1 MNHFVYMFKISS
13 LYFAFLNPRMNSKD
27 EADYNVGY
35 FYSKKEIMTCI
46 SAVLQLTEVRT
57 LCTAVLLCIPWQPF
71 SLPSHSAVS
80 SVLSWNKEILH
91 AEAVRPRHCPELWVP
106 IPGGARGCGWGP
118 GQPELGGH
126 PAHGPFPSNCAVIQ

>member
-35 FYSKKEIMTCI
+35 FYSEKEIMTCI

-91 AEAVRPRHCPELWVP
+91 AEAVRPRHCPELWVLHLWRCP
-106 IPGGARGCGWGP
+106 RP
-118 GQPELGGH
+118 GQE
-126 PAHGPFPSNCAVIQ
+126 AAVDAINPHFRRFSRKVS